1 MNKIVPFKKEIIF
14 KTNVFEI
21 TSISLEHT
29 LKVEDYTVSGNFIIS
44 GEYKITEQSVDVE
57 IFKYEI
63 PFSIAFDSKY
73 ILDNASVDI
82 NDFYYEVINDRVLSV
97 NIEVLVD
104 KIEEKEEED
113 DIVEENI
120 IEERCVEEEDIE
132 NLEPKEEKDNNSSI
146 NIFNN
151 INIEDSYNT
160 YKVYIVRE
168 DDTLESIMS
177 KYDISKD
184 QLEEYNDLSE
194 LKIGDKII
202 IPITDE
208 GN

>member
-132 NLEPKEEKDNNSSI
+132 NLETKEEKDNNSSI

-177 KYDISKD
+177 KYDISKE